1 MLKYATRDINSNLP
15 LLLQNFAYNFQMFG
29 SVGILLY
36 FNIVTFFLVNF
47 SVQVMGKCFVS
58 KLISSKF
65 PDANIYV

>member
-1 MLKYATRDINSNLP
+1 
-15 LLLQNFAYNFQMFG
+15 MFG